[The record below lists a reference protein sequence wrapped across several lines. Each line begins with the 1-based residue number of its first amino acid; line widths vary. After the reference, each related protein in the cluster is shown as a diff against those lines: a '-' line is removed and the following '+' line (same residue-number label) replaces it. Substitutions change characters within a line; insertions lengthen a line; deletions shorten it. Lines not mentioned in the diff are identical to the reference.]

1 MTARTTKLKKQNI
14 NSNNNKN
21 DIQPNQSDNNKNQNS
36 NDNTV
41 DKLNPQEKNDI
52 PNYTLEPEPEEKNPN
67 ATAIRVR
74 LPNGSTVQRRFKKDA
89 KIEELYK
96 WISMHENKK
105 NITLVQTVPRMALN
119 DKKDQTLQQTGLIRA
134 LLNCSHD

>member
-52 PNYTLEPEPEEKNPN
+52 PNYTLEPEPEEK
-67 ATAIRVR
+67 IQMR
-74 LPNGSTVQRRFKKDA
+74 LQYVYDYQMVLLSKDDLKKMQ
-89 KIEELYK
+89 K
-96 WISMHENKK
+96 
-105 NITLVQTVPRMALN
+105 
-119 DKKDQTLQQTGLIRA
+119 
-134 LLNCSHD
+134 